1 MSERSTELA
10 QPQEATSLKG
20 LVRDA
25 LRVMT
30 FRASEKELLAL
41 TPKHL
46 LFGIVCAWLVGMGR
60 YWDNPRA
67 SWPQHLGLGSVAYV
81 LVLSLLLWVLF
92 KPVVPER
99 VHYSRIAAF
108 VSLTAPP
115 AILYAIPVERFMPL
129 GAATQTNVIFLA
141 VVALWRV
148 ALLMR
153 YGRRALGLK
162 RWETGVAALL
172 PLCGIVT
179 VLAILN
185 LEHVVFNIMAGVS
198 PEDRTANDGAYT
210 TLVLL
215 TFFSFYAVVPLML
228 LYLWMC
234 IGSYRNRK
242 KQRRAEA

>member
-1 MSERSTELA
+1 
-10 QPQEATSLKG
+10 
-20 LVRDA
+20 
-25 LRVMT
+25 MT
-30 FRASEKELLAL
+30 FQASEKELLSL
-41 TPKHL
+41 EPRHL
-46 LFGIVCAWLVGMGR
+46 LFGMVCAWLVGMGR

-67 SWPQHLGLGSVAYV
+67 DWPQHLGFGSVAYV
-81 LVLSLLLWVLF
+81 FVLSLLLWVLL
-92 KPVVPER
+92 KPIVPER
-99 VHYSRIAAF
+99 VRYVRIAAF

-129 GAATQTNVIFLA
+129 GTAILMNVIFLA

-148 ALLMR
+148 ALLMW
-153 YGRRALGLK
+153 YARRALGLQ

-215 TFFSFYAVVPLML
+215 TFFSFWAVLPLML
-228 LYLWMC
+228 LYLGIC
-234 IGSYRNRK
+234 IRSYKNRRK
-242 KQRRAEA
+242 PRHAEP